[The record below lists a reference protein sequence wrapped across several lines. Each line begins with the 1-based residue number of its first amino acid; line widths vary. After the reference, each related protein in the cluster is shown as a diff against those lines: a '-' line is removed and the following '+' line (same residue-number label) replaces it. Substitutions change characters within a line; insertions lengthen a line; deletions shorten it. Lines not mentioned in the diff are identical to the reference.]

1 MAGETSLQA
10 GSSRWNVQALGQRL
24 LPGLLLA
31 CLVAGIAWLIVRII
45 EPLMGR
51 VAIDALVLA
60 LLLGMLVRLFWRIP
74 KRTDAGVAFA
84 GKTVLEFAIVLLGA
98 SMDLRAIADAG
109 VKLFGAAVLAVV
121 LAVSLGTFLGRR
133 AGLTPKLAILVAVG
147 NAICGNS
154 AIAAVAPTIRAKQQ
168 EVASAIAVTAVLGV
182 SVVLLLPLLVPLVG
196 LSDYQYGVL
205 AGLTVY
211 AVPQVLAATLPV
223 SVESGQIGSLV
234 KLTRV
239 LLLGPVVAV
248 FAFLYRNEHGSTARL
263 SVQRFLP
270 WFLVGFAALAVA
282 RTSGLIPASVGGPV
296 QDVSKLLTLV
306 AMAGLGLSVDVRSV
320 RGVGGRV
327 ALVVV
332 ALLFVLVILALGIII
347 LLDLNG

>member
-1 MAGETSLQA
+1 MPGESAPLARAG
-10 GSSRWNVQALGQRL
+10 RWNIQTIGQRL

-31 CLVAGIAWLIVRII
+31 CAVAGLAWLIVQVI
-45 EPLMGR
+45 EPLMGQ
-51 VAIDALVLA
+51 VVLDPLVLA
-60 LLLGMLVRLFWRIP
+60 LLLGMLVRLVWQIP
-74 KRTDAGVAFA
+74 RRAESGVAFA
-84 GKTVLEFAIVLLGA
+84 GKTVLELAIVLLGA

-109 VKLFGAAVLAVV
+109 VKLLAAAVLAVGIAISAGV
-121 LAVSLGTFLGRR
+121 VLGRR

-182 SVVLLLPLLVPLVG
+182 GAVLLLPLLVPLVG

-239 LLLGPVVAV
+239 LLLGPVVAI
-248 FAFLYRNEHGSTARL
+248 FAFLYRGEHEATARL
-263 SVQRFLP
+263 SIQRFLP
-270 WFLVGFAALAVA
+270 WFLVGFAAFATA
-282 RTSGLIPASVGGPV
+282 RTTGLIPTSLGEQL
-296 QDVSKLLTLV
+296 QDTSKLLTLV

-320 RGVGGRV
+320 RGTGGRV

-332 ALLFVLVILALGIII
+332 ALLIALVFLALGIIN
-347 LLDLNG
+347 LLSLNG